1 MAGTRILAGRSHP
14 LTSRRGNHVMTC
26 YSDST
31 GTTTQGRSR
40 DGRRNG
46 QRCGGNWS
54 GLNIAA
60 MVVGFV
66 LFWPVGLFVL
76 FWIITGRDV
85 QELPDAIRGLWSRI
99 NDAWRGNGSDSGATT
114 ENVVFN
120 EFQQA
125 QYERIR
131 EIKDEVKERAR
142 RFRDFRARV
151 KRRADEEEFDQFM
164 SDAPA
169 KDQT

>member
-1 MAGTRILAGRSHP
+1 M
-14 LTSRRGNHVMTC
+14 TST
-26 YSDST
+26 SDST
-31 GTTTQGRSR
+31 NATTGDRSR

-46 QRCGGNWS
+46 RRCGGSWS

-66 LFWPVGLFVL
+66 LFWPIGLFVL
-76 FWIITGRDV
+76 FWILSGRGV
-85 QELPDAIRGLWSRI
+85 QELPDAVRGLWSRVE
-99 NDAWRGNGSDSGATT
+99 DALRGNGSDSRATT
-114 ENVVFN
+114 ENSVFN

-131 EIKDEVKERAR
+131 DIKDEIKERAR
-142 RFRDFRARV
+142 RFRDFRANA
-151 KRRADEEEFDQFM
+151 KRRVDEEEFNQFM

>member
-1 MAGTRILAGRSHP
+1 
-14 LTSRRGNHVMTC
+14 MTC
-26 YSDST
+26 LFDST
-31 GTTTQGRSR
+31 DATTRDRSR
-40 DGRRNG
+40 DGHRNG

-66 LFWPVGLFVL
+66 LFWPVGLFLL
-76 FWIITGRDV
+76 FWIITGRGV
-85 QELPDAIRGLWSRI
+85 QELPDAIRSLWSRVD
-99 NDAWRGNGSDSGATT
+99 DAWRGNDSDSRATS
-114 ENVVFN
+114 ENGVFN

-131 EIKDEVKERAR
+131 EIKDEIKERAR
-142 RFRDFRARV
+142 RFRDFRATA
-151 KRRADEEEFDQFM
+151 KRRADEEEFNQFM

>member
-1 MAGTRILAGRSHP
+1 
-14 LTSRRGNHVMTC
+14 MTC
-26 YSDST
+26 ISDST
-31 GTTTQGRSR
+31 GTTGRDRPSGGHR
-40 DGRRNG
+40 HGH
-46 QRCGGNWS
+46 RCGGNWT

-60 MVVGFV
+60 MVLGFV
-66 LFWPVGLFVL
+66 LFWPVGLFLL

-85 QELPDAIRGLWSRI
+85 QALPDAIRNLWSRVH
-99 NDAWRGNGSDSGATT
+99 DVWHGNSSDSRATT

-120 EFQQA
+120 EFQEA

-131 EIKDEVKERAR
+131 EIKDEIKNRAR
-142 RFRDFRARV
+142 RFRDFRARA

-169 KDQT
+169 KDQP

>member
-1 MAGTRILAGRSHP
+1 
-14 LTSRRGNHVMTC
+14 MTC
-26 YSDST
+26 FSDST
-31 GTTTQGRSR
+31 DAATGDRPR
-40 DGRRNG
+40 NGRRSG
-46 QRCGGNWS
+46 PRCGGSWS

-66 LFWPVGLFVL
+66 LFWPIGLLLL
-76 FWIITGRDV
+76 FWIISGRGV
-85 QELPDAIRGLWSRI
+85 QELPDAFRGLWSRVD
-99 NDAWRGNGSDSGATT
+99 DAWRGNGSGTRATT

-131 EIKDEVKERAR
+131 DIKDEIKKRAQ
-142 RFRDFRARV
+142 RFRDFRAKA
-151 KRRADEEEFDQFM
+151 KRRADEEEFNQFM

>member
-1 MAGTRILAGRSHP
+1 
-14 LTSRRGNHVMTC
+14 MTC
-26 YSDST
+26 LSDST
-31 GTTTQGRSR
+31 DASTRDRSCG
-40 DGRRNG
+40 GRRNG

-66 LFWPVGLFVL
+66 LFWPVGLFLL
-76 FWIITGRDV
+76 FWIITGGDV
-85 QELPDAIRGLWSRI
+85 KGLPDAVRGLWSRI
-99 NDAWRGNGSDSGATT
+99 DDLLRGNGSDTRATT

-131 EIKDEVKERAR
+131 EIKDEVKKRAQ
-142 RFRDFRARV
+142 RFRDFRANA

>member
-1 MAGTRILAGRSHP
+1 
-14 LTSRRGNHVMTC
+14 MTC
-26 YSDST
+26 TSDSADA
-31 GTTTQGRSR
+31 TTRDRSR
-40 DGRRNG
+40 DGRHNR

-85 QELPDAIRGLWSRI
+85 QELPDAIRGLWSRV
-99 NDAWRGNGSDSGATT
+99 DDVWRGNGSDSRATT

-131 EIKDEVKERAR
+131 EIKDEIKARAR
-142 RFRDFRARV
+142 RFRDFRAKA
-151 KRRADEEEFDQFM
+151 KRHADEEEFNQFM

-169 KDQT
+169 KDQA

>member
-1 MAGTRILAGRSHP
+1 
-14 LTSRRGNHVMTC
+14 MTC
-26 YSDST
+26 LSDST
-31 GTTTQGRSR
+31 DATSRGRSD

-46 QRCGGNWS
+46 HRCGGNWS

-66 LFWPVGLFVL
+66 LFWPLGLFLL
-76 FWIITGRDV
+76 FWNITGKDV
-85 QELPDAIRGLWSRI
+85 QELPNAIRGLWSRVD
-99 NDAWRGNGSDSGATT
+99 DAWRGNGSDSRSTT
-114 ENVVFN
+114 KNDVFN

-131 EIKDEVKERAR
+131 EIKDEIKKRAR
-142 RFRDFRARV
+142 RFRDFRARA
-151 KRRADEEEFDQFM
+151 KRRADEEEFNQFM

>member
-1 MAGTRILAGRSHP
+1 
-14 LTSRRGNHVMTC
+14 MTC
-26 YSDST
+26 TSDST
-31 GTTTQGRSR
+31 NAATGDRSR
-40 DGRRNG
+40 HGRRNG
-46 QRCGGNWS
+46 HRCGGNWS

-85 QELPDAIRGLWSRI
+85 QELPDAIRNLWTRVD
-99 NDAWRGNGSDSGATT
+99 NAWRGNGSDSRGPT

-131 EIKDEVKERAR
+131 DIKDEIKERAQ
-142 RFRDFRARV
+142 RFRDYRARA
-151 KRRADEEEFDQFM
+151 KRRADEDEFNQFM
-164 SDAPA
+164 ADAPA
-169 KDQT
+169 RD

>member
-1 MAGTRILAGRSHP
+1 
-14 LTSRRGNHVMTC
+14 MTC
-26 YSDST
+26 LSDST
-31 GTTTQGRSR
+31 GATTGDRSG

-46 QRCGGNWS
+46 QKCGGNWS

-66 LFWPVGLFVL
+66 LFWPIGLFLL
-76 FWIITGRDV
+76 FWIFTGRDV
-85 QELPDAIRGLWSRI
+85 QEFPDAVRSLWSRV
-99 NDAWRGNGSDSGATT
+99 DDVWRGNGSDSRATT

-125 QYERIR
+125 QFERIR
-131 EIKDEVKERAR
+131 EIKDDIKERAR
-142 RFRDFRARV
+142 RFRGFRARA
-151 KRRADEEEFDQFM
+151 KRRADEEEFNQFM

>member
-1 MAGTRILAGRSHP
+1 
-14 LTSRRGNHVMTC
+14 
-26 YSDST
+26 
-31 GTTTQGRSR
+31 
-40 DGRRNG
+40 
-46 QRCGGNWS
+46 
-54 GLNIAA
+54 

-66 LFWPVGLFVL
+66 LFWPVGLFLL
-76 FWIITGRDV
+76 FWNITGGDV
-85 QELPDAIRGLWSRI
+85 KELPDVIRGLWSRI
-99 NDAWRGNGSDSGATT
+99 DDLWRGNGSGSRTST

-131 EIKDEVKERAR
+131 EIKDEIKKRTG
-142 RFRDFRARV
+142 RFRDFRARA
-151 KRRADEEEFDQFM
+151 KRRADEEEFKQFM

>member
-1 MAGTRILAGRSHP
+1 
-14 LTSRRGNHVMTC
+14 MTC

-31 GTTTQGRSR
+31 GATTRERSGH
-40 DGRRNG
+40 GRRNG
-46 QRCGGNWS
+46 HRCGGNWS

-142 RFRDFRARV
+142 RFRDFRARA

>member
-1 MAGTRILAGRSHP
+1 
-14 LTSRRGNHVMTC
+14 MTC
-26 YSDST
+26 LSDST
-31 GTTTQGRSR
+31 DTNTRDRSR
-40 DGRRNG
+40 DGCRNG

-66 LFWPVGLFVL
+66 LFWPVGLFLL
-76 FWIITGRDV
+76 FWNITGGDV
-85 QELPDAIRGLWSRI
+85 KELPDVIRGLWSRI
-99 NDAWRGNGSDSGATT
+99 DDLWRGNGSGSRTST

-131 EIKDEVKERAR
+131 EIKDEIKKRTG
-142 RFRDFRARV
+142 RFRDFRASA
-151 KRRADEEEFDQFM
+151 KRRADEEEFKQFM

>member
-1 MAGTRILAGRSHP
+1 
-14 LTSRRGNHVMTC
+14 MTC
-26 YSDST
+26 TSDST
-31 GTTTQGRSR
+31 NATSGDRSR
-40 DGRRNG
+40 DGRGNRH
-46 QRCGGNWS
+46 RCGGNWS

-66 LFWPVGLFVL
+66 LFWPVGLFLL

-85 QELPDAIRGLWSRI
+85 QHLPDAARGLWSRVD
-99 NDAWRGNGSDSGATT
+99 NAWRGNGSDFRGPT

-131 EIKDEVKERAR
+131 EIKDEIKERTR
-142 RFRDFRARV
+142 RFRDFRARAR
-151 KRRADEEEFDQFM
+151 RRADEEEFNQFM

-169 KDQT
+169 RDQT

>member
-1 MAGTRILAGRSHP
+1 
-14 LTSRRGNHVMTC
+14 MTC
-26 YSDST
+26 FSDST
-31 GTTTQGRSR
+31 GATTGDRSR
-40 DGRRNG
+40 NGHRNGHRNG

-66 LFWPVGLFVL
+66 LFWPVGLFLL
-76 FWIITGRDV
+76 FWNITGRGV
-85 QELPDAIRGLWSRI
+85 QELPNAIRSLWSRVD
-99 NDAWRGNGSDSGATT
+99 DAWRGNGSDSRPNT

-125 QYERIR
+125 QFERIR
-131 EIKDEVKERAR
+131 EIKDEIKERAR
-142 RFRDFRARV
+142 RFRDFRARA
-151 KRRADEEEFDQFM
+151 KRSADEEEFNQFM

>member
-1 MAGTRILAGRSHP
+1 
-14 LTSRRGNHVMTC
+14 MTC
-26 YSDST
+26 LSDST
-31 GTTTQGRSR
+31 GDTTGDRSR

-46 QRCGGNWS
+46 RRCGGNWS

-66 LFWPVGLFVL
+66 LFWPVGLFLL
-76 FWIITGRDV
+76 FWNVTGRDV
-85 QELPDAIRGLWSRI
+85 QDLPNAIRGLWSRV
-99 NDAWRGNGSDSGATT
+99 NGAWRGNGSDSRSSTG
-114 ENVVFN
+114 NNVFN

-131 EIKDEVKERAR
+131 EIKDEIKARTR
-142 RFRDFRARV
+142 RFRDFRAKA

>member
-1 MAGTRILAGRSHP
+1 
-14 LTSRRGNHVMTC
+14 MTC
-26 YSDST
+26 LSDST
-31 GTTTQGRSR
+31 DADTRDRSR

-66 LFWPVGLFVL
+66 LFWPIGLFVL

-85 QELPDAIRGLWSRI
+85 QDLPDAIRSLWSRV
-99 NDAWRGNGSDSGATT
+99 NDGLRGNSSDSRNTT

-125 QYERIR
+125 QFERIR
-131 EIKDEVKERAR
+131 EIKDEIKKRAR
-142 RFRDFRARV
+142 RFTDFRAKA
-151 KRRADEEEFDQFM
+151 KRRADEEEFNQFM

-169 KDQT
+169 NDQT